1 MEREKNFQRF
11 LLLAMAVLAIIFYE
25 GKLCWELIILAV
37 YTGVLYGFFHVALR
51 KAGEADRASL
61 RYGICFFANF
71 AVPVYA
77 AASYFATPQVIVMT
91 VGILLLLVMLAEKK
105 RRDGLFGGAALA
117 LAVLIAYLPRKDVNM
132 AEDETVHAVVD
143 QFGGVLSEKMAVAD
157 LAVFLVL
164 MLPYL
169 WIAVSFFRSLIREIF
184 GGGAGNKEGRK
195 YLIWLAGGA
204 VLLPAFFLREG
215 YGLTVFAVMFY
226 YLFVWIAWLSGGDDP
241 VRKATDSCGKRIAAL
256 GPSGLFLLIW
266 AVLIQPLGQF
276 PVSRFGGQILRFLL
290 S

>member
-1 MEREKNFQRF
+1 
-11 LLLAMAVLAIIFYE
+11 
-25 GKLCWELIILAV
+25 
-37 YTGVLYGFFHVALR
+37 
-51 KAGEADRASL
+51 
-61 RYGICFFANF
+61 
-71 AVPVYA
+71 
-77 AASYFATPQVIVMT
+77 MT

-143 QFGGVLSEKMAVAD
+143 QFGGVLSEKMAMAD

>member
-25 GKLCWELIILAV
+25 GKLCWELIILAA
-37 YTGVLYGFFHVALR
+37 YTGALYGFFCVALR

-61 RYGICFFANF
+61 RYGICFFAIF

-143 QFGGVLSEKMAVAD
+143 QFGGVLSEKMAMAD

-169 WIAVSFFRSLIREIF
+169 WIAVRFFGSLLR
-184 GGGAGNKEGRK
+184 GALKGEEGAEDRK

-215 YGLTVFAVMFY
+215 YGLTVLAVMSY
-226 YLFVWIAWLSGGDDP
+226 YLFVWIAWLSRGDER
-241 VRKATDSCGKRIAAL
+241 VREATDSCRNRIAAL
-256 GPSGLFLLIW
+256 GPSELLLLIW

>member
-51 KAGEADRASL
+51 KAGEGDRAVL
-61 RYGICFFANF
+61 RYGICFFAIF
-71 AVPVYA
+71 AVPAYA
-77 AASYFATPQVIVMT
+77 AASYFATPQAIVMT
-91 VGILLLLVMLAEKK
+91 AGILLLLVLLQKG
-105 RRDGLFGGAALA
+105 RDSLFGIASLT

-143 QFGGVLSEKMAVAD
+143 QFGGALSEKMAPAD

>member
-25 GKLCWELIILAV
+25 GKLCWELIILAA
-37 YTGVLYGFFHVALR
+37 YTGALYGFFCVALR

-61 RYGICFFANF
+61 RYGICFFAIF

-143 QFGGVLSEKMAVAD
+143 QFGGVLSEKMAMAD

-169 WIAVSFFRSLIREIF
+169 WIAV
-184 GGGAGNKEGRK
+184 
-195 YLIWLAGGA
+195 
-204 VLLPAFFLREG
+204 
-215 YGLTVFAVMFY
+215 
-226 YLFVWIAWLSGGDDP
+226 
-241 VRKATDSCGKRIAAL
+241 
-256 GPSGLFLLIW
+256 
-266 AVLIQPLGQF
+266 
-276 PVSRFGGQILRFLL
+276 RFLAAC
-290 S
+290 

>member
-51 KAGEADRASL
+51 KAGEGDRAVL
-61 RYGICFFANF
+61 RYGICFFAIF
-71 AVPVYA
+71 AVPAYA
-77 AASYFATPQVIVMT
+77 AASYFATPQAIVMT
-91 VGILLLLVMLAEKK
+91 AGILLLLVLLQKG
-105 RRDGLFGGAALA
+105 RDSLFGIASLT

-143 QFGGVLSEKMAVAD
+143 QFGGALSEKMAPAD

-169 WIAVSFFRSLIREIF
+169 WIAVRFFWQPVEGGSQGRGRCGGQEISH
-184 GGGAGNKEGRK
+184 
-195 YLIWLAGGA
+195 LAGRRRGFA
-204 VLLPAFFLREG
+204 PGFLPSGGIWPYGPCSNVLLSLCMDR
-215 YGLTVFAVMFY
+215 LAVP
-226 YLFVWIAWLSGGDDP
+226 G
-241 VRKATDSCGKRIAAL
+241 R
-256 GPSGLFLLIW
+256 
-266 AVLIQPLGQF
+266 
-276 PVSRFGGQILRFLL
+276 
-290 S
+290 

>member
-25 GKLCWELIILAV
+25 GKLCWELIILAA
-37 YTGVLYGFFHVALR
+37 YTGVLYGFFRVALR
-51 KAGEADRASL
+51 KAGEEDRAVL
-61 RYGICFFANF
+61 RYGICFFAIF
-71 AVPVYA
+71 AVPAYA
-77 AASYFATPQVIVMT
+77 AASYFATPQAIVMT
-91 VGILLLLVMLAEKK
+91 AGILLLLALLQ
-105 RRDGLFGGAALA
+105 RGRDGLFGGAALV
-117 LAVLIAYLPRKDVNM
+117 LAALIAYLPRKDVDM

-143 QFGGVLSEKMAVAD
+143 QFGGVLSEKMAAAD

-169 WIAVSFFRSLIREIF
+169 WIAASFFRSLIRETFF
-184 GGGAGNKEGRK
+184 GGGAGKQAGRK

-226 YLFVWIAWLSGGDDP
+226 YLSVWIAWLSRGDDP

-256 GPSGLFLLIW
+256 GPSGLLFLIW

-276 PVSRFGGQILRFLL
+276 PVSRFGGQILRFFL

>member
-25 GKLCWELIILAV
+25 GKLCWELIILAA
-37 YTGVLYGFFHVALR
+37 YTGALYGFFCVALR

-61 RYGICFFANF
+61 RYGICFFAIF

-169 WIAVSFFRSLIREIF
+169 WITVSFFRSLIREIF

-226 YLFVWIAWLSGGDDP
+226 YIFVWIAWLSGGDDP